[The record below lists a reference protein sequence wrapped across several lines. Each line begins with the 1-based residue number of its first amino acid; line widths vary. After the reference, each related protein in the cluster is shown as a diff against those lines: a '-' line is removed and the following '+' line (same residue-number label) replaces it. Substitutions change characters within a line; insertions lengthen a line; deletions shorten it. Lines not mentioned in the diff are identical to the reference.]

1 MDTSVFVT
9 AQKQAVAALIL
20 PVIDNLSI
28 NTVRLPKQLV
38 FEWIGI
44 CEKTSA
50 MNLVVNQRCVEIT
63 KIFANAGFRTCILK
77 GQGNALL
84 YDNPLARSSGDIDI
98 WVDADRETIT
108 RFVKERYPD
117 AEDSN
122 LHIEFPIFK
131 DVTVEVH
138 YRPTIARSH
147 KCNQRLQSYY
157 DSWAEECFSNKVSI
171 GSEQVSVPVPELNV
185 VMQLSHIMNHF
196 FEEGIGLR
204 QIVDYYYILKKTG
217 FDRPKIGNK
226 IDSFGMGKF
235 NRAMMWV
242 LHHELGLEDKYLT
255 AKPDKKRGKLLMDE
269 IIEGGNFGRYDQ
281 RRVKELY
288 KKSPFIYKIAR
299 NARFVWL
306 FPMESFI
313 SPVVAKLF
321 RKS

>member
-1 MDTSVFVT
+1 
-9 AQKQAVAALIL
+9 
-20 PVIDNLSI
+20 
-28 NTVRLPKQLV
+28 
-38 FEWIGI
+38 
-44 CEKTSA
+44 